1 MHHNKIRNLALLTLT
16 AWAALTAP
24 AWAQEA
30 KPTTEQVIVPQVERR
45 DVKPPQ
51 YPSRDFAVG
60 LFAGS
65 YATENFGAAAV
76 GGLRLSYHITEDI
89 FVDAA
94 LGQSKVSDE
103 NFRQILPGGLFVNG
117 SEKLSYYSVSAGY
130 NVLPGEVFIG
140 RGNALATQ
148 GYLLAGIGSTRFAGQ
163 RHQTLHAGFG
173 VRVLMKH
180 RFALQA
186 DVRDHV
192 FSLDLLGKRQSTQNI
207 EVTAGL
213 TFFF

>member
-1 MHHNKIRNLALLTLT
+1 MHNNKIRNLALLTL
-16 AWAALTAP
+16 AALTAP
-24 AWAQEA
+24 AWSQEA
-30 KPTTEQVIVPQVERR
+30 RPATEQVIVPQVERR
-45 DVKPPQ
+45 EVKPPQ

-60 LFAGS
+60 LFVGS
-65 YATENFGAAAV
+65 YSTENFGSAPV

-89 FVDAA
+89 FIDAA

-103 NFRQILPGGLFVNG
+103 NYRQILPGGLFANG

-130 NVLPGEVFIG
+130 NVLPGEVFVG

-192 FSLDLLGKRQSTQNI
+192 FSLDLLGKRQSTQNL

>member
-1 MHHNKIRNLALLTLT
+1 MHNNKIHKLALL
-16 AWAALTAP
+16 AVAALTAP
-24 AWAQEA
+24 AWSQEA
-30 KPTTEQVIVPQVERR
+30 KPATEQVIVPQVERR
-45 DVKPPQ
+45 EVKPPQ

-65 YATENFGAAAV
+65 YSTENFGAAAV

-103 NFRQILPGGLFVNG
+103 NYRQILPGGIFANG

>member
-1 MHHNKIRNLALLTLT
+1 MHNNKIRKLALLTL
-16 AWAALTAP
+16 AILAAP
-24 AWAQEA
+24 AWSQEA

-45 DVKPPQ
+45 EVKPPQ

-65 YATENFGAAAV
+65 YSTENFGAAPV

-103 NFRQILPGGLFVNG
+103 NYRQILPGGLFANG

-213 TFFF
+213 TLFF

>member
-1 MHHNKIRNLALLTLT
+1 MHNNKIRKLALLTL
-16 AWAALTAP
+16 AILAAP
-24 AWAQEA
+24 AWSQEA
-30 KPTTEQVIVPQVERR
+30 KPATEQVIVPQVERR
-45 DVKPPQ
+45 EVKPPQ

-65 YATENFGAAAV
+65 YSTENFGAAAV

-103 NFRQILPGGLFVNG
+103 NYRQILPGGIFANG

-130 NVLPGEVFIG
+130 NVLPGEVFVG

-186 DVRDHV
+186 DVRDHI
-192 FSLDLLGKRQSTQNI
+192 FSLDLLGKRQSTQNL

>member
-1 MHHNKIRNLALLTLT
+1 MPNHIKSLALPALT
-16 AWAALTAP
+16 AWVALAAP

-30 KPTTEQVIVPQVERR
+30 RPATEQVIVPQVERR
-45 DVKPPQ
+45 EVRPPQ

-76 GGLRLSYHITEDI
+76 GGLRLSYHVTEDI
-89 FVDAA
+89 FVDMA

-103 NFRQILPGGLFVNG
+103 NYRQILPGGLFANG
-117 SEKLSYYSVSAGY
+117 SEKLGYYSVSAGY

-192 FSLDLLGKRQSTQNI
+192 FSLDLLGRRQSTQNL